1 MDRRVTPLKRVASP
15 SCGFPPPHKQA
26 LGAFSQAR
34 SSAPPKIPLMNL
46 LFIYSSLHSSMRVEQ

>member
-1 MDRRVTPLKRVASP
+1 MDRRVTPLKLVASP
-15 SCGFPPPHKQA
+15 ICGSPPPHKQA

-46 LFIYSSLHSSMRVEQ
+46 LYGGECFTGN

>member
-34 SSAPPKIPLMNL
+34 SSAPPKIPVMNL
-46 LFIYSSLHSSMRVEQ
+46 LFILFISSLL